1 MFQLDEMRQTVC
13 DLKAAYPRYDYRF
26 VDRNWLEMSRACPH
40 GLSYGPS
47 HGQTSSAYE
56 MILVNQQSKFF
67 RVRPSSTDLVA
78 DIWLSEVALIEQ
90 LEIQVGN
97 IVRCESG
104 ESPLVRSTLADLEE
118 AISGLDSAARKTD
131 TSFEFSDFDHLLTL
145 KTENGFWTLTCPL
158 DLDWVPLEQC
168 QIEALSYYLLL
179 ASEHIRLVTPL
190 LSRKES
196 SFKSILTINGFM
208 PLDER
213 QLMQG
218 IGAINTFYA
227 RHVAQVR
234 ALIFG
239 EELADLYLKK
249 RNKTYATTRGRNI
262 RTAGS

>member
-1 MFQLDEMRQTVC
+1 MIQLDEMRQTVC
-13 DLKAAYPRYDYRF
+13 DLKSVYPRYDYRI
-26 VDRNWLEMSRACPH
+26 VDRNWLEMSCACPH
-40 GLSYGPS
+40 GL
-47 HGQTSSAYE
+47 TSTAYE

-78 DIWLSEVALIEQ
+78 DIPVSELALIEQ
-90 LEIQVGN
+90 LEMQVAN
-97 IVRCESG
+97 IVKCESG
-104 ESPLVRSTLADLEE
+104 ELPLISTTLADLEE

-145 KTENGFWTLTCPL
+145 KTDNGFWTLTCPL
-158 DLDWVPLEQC
+158 DLDWVPLAQC

-179 ASEHIRLVTPL
+179 ASEHIRLVTPVL
-190 LSRKES
+190 CRKES
-196 SFKSILTINGFM
+196 SFKSLLEVNGFM

-213 QLMQG
+213 QLRLG

-249 RNKTYATTRGRNI
+249 RNKTDATTRGRNI
-262 RTAGS
+262 GIAGA

>member
-13 DLKAAYPRYDYRF
+13 DLKAAYPRYNYRI

-40 GLSYGPS
+40 GLSC
-47 HGQTSSAYE
+47 SAYE

-78 DIWLSEVALIEQ
+78 DIWSSEVALFEQ
-90 LEIQVGN
+90 LEVQVGN
-97 IVRCESG
+97 IVKCESG
-104 ESPLVRSTLADLEE
+104 ESPHVSTTLADLEE
-118 AISGLDSAARKTD
+118 AISTMGRDVRKTE

-158 DLDWVPLEQC
+158 DLDWVPLVQC

-179 ASEHIRLVTPL
+179 ASEHIRLVTPV

-196 SFKSILTINGFM
+196 SFKSILSVNGFM

-213 QLMQG
+213 QLRQG

-234 ALIFG
+234 ALIIG

-262 RTAGS
+262 GIAGA